1 MALKHAGTGSEQEII
16 QINIRNGIKEYQGSI
31 LIYVNLNI

>member
-1 MALKHAGTGSEQEII
+1 MELKHAGTGSEQEII
-16 QINIRNGIKEYQGSI
+16 SIKIGNGIKEYQGSI

>member
-16 QINIRNGIKEYQGSI
+16 SINIRNDIKEYQGSI